1 MKEGNI
7 KSLIKKYKSG
17 TSSLKEEQ
25 FLFNYKGDTEP
36 EIEIWS
42 TFVKTNKK
50 EVPNDL
56 NNKLWKSFEK
66 RNSRNHRFK
75 IGFMSAAAS
84 IIFIISLAIGS
95 IRQNEL
101 TDSEKEVLLNEAKSM
116 FADVNQEQ
124 AIHNIIIEN
133 ELIVVYTKSE

>member
-66 RNSRNHRFK
+66 RNGRNHRLK

-124 AIHNIIIEN
+124 VIHNIIIEN